1 MNNDDYLR
9 SLIGEFSDY
18 YFNANPAHLPEYSIK
33 EMVITAIVCL
43 VIAIFFVIWGI
54 TSREKDSWNGTWASS
69 SLLYGFAFIAFGI
82 FVVAGLGAIN
92 QYVHYDEIVAEVQK
106 EHEVYEAQVQAFE
119 EERERT
125 VQRQKQY
132 TVYLDGVEIEYNKVH
147 LADYK
152 VYVDDSQQAIYLT
165 H

>member
-1 MNNDDYLR
+1 MDNDAYLR
-9 SLIGEFSDY
+9 YLFGEFSDY
-18 YFNANPAHLPEYSIK
+18 YFNANPAHLPEYTVK
-33 EMVITAIVCL
+33 EL
-43 VIAIFFVIWGI
+43 VIAAIICLVVAVVFVVCAI
-54 TSREKDSWNGTWASS
+54 TSGRDEPWVKVMF
-69 SLLYGFAFIAFGI
+69 YGFSFVAFGL
-82 FVVAGLGAIN
+82 FALAGLGAIN
-92 QYVHYDEIVAEVQK
+92 QYLHYDEIVAKVQK
-106 EHEVYEAQVQAFE
+106 EHAEYEAGVKAFE

>member
-1 MNNDDYLR
+1 MDNDAYLR
-9 SLIGEFSDY
+9 YLFGEFSDY
-18 YFNANPAHLPEYSIK
+18 YFNANPAHLPEYSVK
-33 EMVITAIVCL
+33 EMVITALVCL
-43 VIAIFFVIWGI
+43 VIAVVFVVWGI
-54 TSREKDSWNGTWASS
+54 TTRHNKSVVSGSFFYALSF
-69 SLLYGFAFIAFGI
+69 LAFGI

-92 QYVHYDEIVAEVQK
+92 QYIHYDEIVAKVQK
-106 EHEVYEAQVQAFE
+106 EHAEYEAGVKAFE

-132 TVYLDGVEIEYNKVH
+132 TVYLDGVETEYNKVH